1 MTYDIIIATTKT
13 FVKNTSRF
21 PDIGYTNYL
30 LQNWGISMSIIESLI
45 DPYGLPALFLL
56 ILLEYACFPV
66 SSELVLPLAGL
77 LGSRQNMPFVV
88 LVLLS
93 TAAGLIGTFLTYLAG
108 RLGGSPLLERA
119 MKRFPTLEKPI
130 LASYRIFGNHGGIA
144 VFLSRLVPLCRTYI
158 GFVAGAVKQSLV
170 SYLVCSAVGILFWNT
185 LLTGIGY
192 YFYQYRGVL
201 LHSFVQYKNWFFFG
215 GIFLLFILAVRRI
228 LSSDKKDGAGPE
240 ESESPRPFR

>member
-158 GFVAGAVKQSLV
+158 GFVAGAVKQPLL
-170 SYLVCSAVGILFWNT
+170 SYLLCSAIGILFWNT
-185 LLTGIGY
+185 ILTGIGY
-192 YFYQYRGVL
+192 YFYQYRRVFL
-201 LHSFVQYKNWFFFG
+201 QAFVQYRKWIFFG
-215 GIFLLFILAVRRI
+215 GILILFLLVLRSIG
-228 LSSDKKDGAGPE
+228 KKSGTDRE
-240 ESESPRPFR
+240 ESEYSRQSR